1 MKKYKFLFCALGLLL
16 PGTGFNGFYL
26 NGPKFFWSWI
36 QLLALIGGVA
46 GWFLL
51 KEYRFQS
58 APGWVLIT
66 LGFIAME
73 ASWLTTITFGLRPDE
88 KWDAQ
93 FNPQL
98 DVSQATQSRWP
109 TILTVI
115 FSLILGAGVMM
126 TFLAI
131 SFEQYFVSQISEAR
145 KISQ

>member
-1 MKKYKFLFCALGLLL
+1 MKKYKFLFCALGVLL
-16 PGTGFNGFYL
+16 PGTGLNGFYL
-26 NGPKFFWSWI
+26 KGPKFFWSWI
-36 QLLALIGGVA
+36 QLLALIGGIA

-58 APGWVLIT
+58 GPGWVLIT